1 VTIAAVVLA
10 AGAGTRFVG
19 PSHKLLASL
28 RGRPVVSWSVEAAL
42 EAGLDETLVVTGAV
56 ELADRLPRGLTVL
69 HNESWASGQAS
80 SLRVA
85 MDWCARQGHSAAV
98 VGLGDQP
105 LVPAATWRAVAAAAT
120 GPIVTATFGGKRR
133 PPVRLDAA
141 VWPLLPVAGDE
152 GASVLMRGRPELV
165 FEVACD
171 GDPVDIDT
179 VEDLGHAAEQ

>member
-1 VTIAAVVLA
+1 MTVAAVVLA
-10 AGAGTRFVG
+10 AGEGSRFAG
-19 PSHKLLASL
+19 PSHKLLANL
-28 RGRPVVSWSVEAAL
+28 RGRPVVTWSVQAAL
-42 EAGLDETLVVTGAV
+42 EAALDETLVVIGAV
-56 ELADRLPRGLTVL
+56 DLADHLPGGLTVL

-105 LVPAATWRAVAAAAT
+105 LVPAAAWRAVATAAT

-133 PPVRLDAA
+133 PPVRLDDS
-141 VWPLLPVAGDE
+141 VWPLLPVTGDE
-152 GASVLMRGRPELV
+152 GARALMAGRPELV

-179 VEDLGHAAEQ
+179 VEDLGHAADQ